1 MVSWYQNLSLHI
13 DPIAFTVGSF
23 SVRWYAISYLVAFLT
38 VYCLLKWRV
47 KHDSQII
54 AQISNFQFPIS
65 KQFSNIKSQILN
77 EIQDTKYYIQNTI
90 LDFLLV
96 AFFLALIGG
105 RIGYVLLY
113 NFTYFINNPISII
126 WPFENGNF
134 VGLYGMSYHG
144 GLVGVLI
151 GSWIFLRVKKINP
164 APSRSCDLSSQQT
177 KNLSGRCGINFLA
190 WADFVVPAVPLGY
203 FFGRIGNFLNGEL
216 YGRITN
222 SSLGMCFANN
232 QTILRHPSQIYEA
245 VLEGLLLFAILWKL
259 RNKKLPKGWL
269 LAIYLIGYGILRI
282 IGEQFREPDPQIG
295 LLLNFFTLGQLLSV
309 GMIFLGAGILVL
321 KNSKR

>member
-23 SVRWYAISYLVAFLT
+23 SVRWYAISYVAGFLV
-38 VYCLLKWRV
+38 VYLILMWRV
-47 KHDSQII
+47 KRGEIKITSNQ
-54 AQISNFQFPIS
+54 QSVISNQ
-65 KQFSNIKSQILN
+65 
-77 EIQDTKYYIQNTI
+77 QNTNKKSCLLHAEYYSLI

-96 AFFLALIGG
+96 AFFSALIGG

-144 GLVGVLI
+144 GLVGVLL
-151 GSWIFLRVKKINP
+151 GSWIFLRVKKI
-164 APSRSCDLSSQQT
+164 S
-177 KNLSGRCGINFLA
+177 FLA
-190 WADFVVPAVPLGY
+190 WADFVVSAVPLGY

-222 SSLGMCFANN
+222 SSLGMYFANN

-259 RNKKLPKGWL
+259 RNKNFPEGWL

-295 LLLNFFTLGQLLSV
+295 LLLNCFTLGQLLSV

>member
-1 MVSWYQNLSLHI
+1 
-13 DPIAFTVGSF
+13 
-23 SVRWYAISYLVAFLT
+23 
-38 VYCLLKWRV
+38 
-47 KHDSQII
+47 
-54 AQISNFQFPIS
+54 
-65 KQFSNIKSQILN
+65 
-77 EIQDTKYYIQNTI
+77 
-90 LDFLLV
+90 V
-96 AFFLALIGG
+96 AFFSALIGG
-105 RIGYVLLY
+105 RIGYALLY

-144 GLVGVLI
+144 GLVGVLL
-151 GSWIFLRVKKINP
+151 GSWIFLRAKKINP

-203 FFGRIGNFLNGEL
+203 LFGRIGNFLNGEL

-222 SSLGMCFANN
+222 SSLGMHFANN
-232 QTILRHPSQIYEA
+232 PATLRHPSQIYEA

-259 RNKKLPKGWL
+259 RNKNLPKGWL
-269 LAIYLIGYGILRI
+269 LAIYLMGYGILRI

>member
-1 MVSWYQNLSLHI
+1 MFSWHQNLPLHI

-23 SVRWYAISYLVAFLT
+23 SVRWYALSYIVGFLT
-38 VYCLLKWRV
+38 VYFILMWRV
-47 KHDSQII
+47 RKDDINNIYQIF
-54 AQISNFQFPIS
+54 NFQFSIFNKNPKS
-65 KQFSNIKSQILN
+65 K
-77 EIQDTKYYIQNTI
+77 IQKKIRDTKYEIRNTI

-96 AFFLALIGG
+96 AFFSALIGG

-151 GSWIFLRVKKINP
+151 GSWIFLRVKKIN
-164 APSRSCDLSSQQT
+164 
-177 KNLSGRCGINFLA
+177 FLA
-190 WADFVVPAVPLGY
+190 WADFVVPVVPLGY

-222 SSLGMCFANN
+222 SSLGMHFANN
-232 QTILRHPSQIYEA
+232 QTVLRHPSQIYEA

-259 RNKKLPKGWL
+259 RNKKLPAGCL
-269 LAIYLIGYGILRI
+269 LAIYLMGYGILRI

-295 LLLNFFTLGQLLSV
+295 LLLNFFTLGQFLSV

-321 KNSKR
+321 KKLKR